1 MADFI
6 VAMASQIAIVIDGAA
21 AVIVGLA
28 TLEAIV
34 RSVYTYAT
42 KPEGSRIR
50 SIQPIRWRLGHW
62 LSLSLE
68 FLIGSDI
75 IRTAVNP
82 TWIQLGQLGG
92 IVVLRVVINYTLT
105 RDIQD
110 AVEESKTDATSDP

>member
-1 MADFI
+1 VGDFI
-6 VAMASQIAIVIDGAA
+6 VAASSQIAILIDGAA
-21 AVIVGLA
+21 ALIVGLA
-28 TLEAIV
+28 TIEAIV

-42 KPEGSRIR
+42 TPEGKRIK

-75 IRTAVNP
+75 IRTAVSP

-92 IVVLRVVINYTLT
+92 IVVLRVVINYTLG
-105 RDIQD
+105 RDI
-110 AVEESKTDATSDP
+110 AEASDETIAETPTA

>member
-1 MADFI
+1 VGDFI
-6 VAMASQIAIVIDGAA
+6 VSFSSQIAILIDGAA
-21 AVIVGLA
+21 ALIVGLA

-34 RSVYTYAT
+34 RSVYTYVT
-42 KPEGSRIR
+42 TPEGKRIK

-82 TWIQLGQLGG
+82 SWIQLGQLGG
-92 IVVLRVVINYTLT
+92 IVVLRVVINYTLG
-105 RDIQD
+105 RDIAETKAD
-110 AVEESKTDATSDP
+110 TPAA